1 MPQSEF
7 EGKEYQKLEISA
19 EGRAFLEALAR
30 RKRARG
36 EDLPP
41 IYQRLLSGAPTPQM
55 NRSGAPTP
63 QMNRSGAPT
72 PQMNRSG
79 APTPQM
85 NRSPEPQ
92 AEASWA
98 EPEGASEAQGLPPA
112 PVQAEPGDRGP
123 KTPQAL
129 LASLPPTR
137 EELQAHPPPPER
149 MGNPLELADHF
160 LALGEEEGTLPP
172 LTERERRVYRMLLAL
187 GLERLARTLGPGRP
201 LPRNLSQ
208 VVVFVPNDALR
219 WSLSLAS
226 SSFYRVMG
234 SLKEKGLIA
243 GGAWRTAATL
253 WVKGAYRS
261 GVYAAGSLYAVRLP
275 HRTRRPR
282 LEREDFQHPW
292 RDLEGDVAA
301 RRTAWALVGESS
313 TPPPKED
320 LEALTLLLAFS
331 LSPSAKPNALALDSP
346 TALLRARGGRR
357 QRVEALA
364 QALAEEF
371 RDPGSVRFYAHLLWG
386 ALRLEDYGIREGAL
400 EVLAWAIGRVREAVA
415 TTSLTRRRIL
425 RPGALLASLLKGE
438 GLLDQIRQ
446 APQWRVA

>member
-1 MPQSEF
+1 MPQSEL

-19 EGRAFLEALAR
+19 EGRAFLEARAR

-41 IYQRLLSGAPTPQM
+41 IYQVLLGAP
-55 NRSGAPTP
+55 A
-63 QMNRSGAPT
+63 
-72 PQMNRSG
+72 
-79 APTPQM
+79 PQM

-92 AEASWA
+92 AVETSPP
-98 EPEGASEAQGLPPA
+98 EPGAASEPLGSL
-112 PVQAEPGDRGP
+112 QAEPGDRGP
-123 KTPQAL
+123 KALKAL
-129 LASLPPTR
+129 LDSLPPTR

-149 MGNPLELADHF
+149 MGNPLELADHL
-160 LALGEEEGTLPP
+160 LARAEAEGTLPP
-172 LTERERRVYRMLLAL
+172 LAEPERRVYRLLLAL

-208 VVVFVPNDALR
+208 VEVFVPNDALR
-219 WSLSLAS
+219 WALGLAN
-226 SSFYRVMG
+226 SSFYRVIG
-234 SLKEKGLIA
+234 SLKAKGLIA
-243 GGAWRTAATL
+243 GGAWRTRATL
-253 WVKGAYRS
+253 RVKGAYRS

-282 LEREDFQHPW
+282 LEREDYAHPW

-301 RRTAWALVGESS
+301 GKTAWGLVGESS
-313 TPPPKED
+313 SPPKED
-320 LEALTLLLAFS
+320 LEALTLLLVFS
-331 LSPSAKPNALALDSP
+331 LPPSAKPKALAVDSP
-346 TALLRARGGRR
+346 TALLRAKGGRR

-364 QALAEEF
+364 RALAEEF

-386 ALRLEDYGIREGAL
+386 ALRLEDYGLRQGAL

-415 TTSLTRRRIL
+415 TAEFSRRKVL
-425 RPGALLASLLKGE
+425 RPGALLASLLKAE

-446 APQWRVA
+446 APQWRVG

>member
-7 EGKEYQKLEISA
+7 EGKEYQKPEISA
-19 EGRAFLEALAR
+19 EGRAFLEARAR

-36 EDLPP
+36 EDPPP
-41 IYQRLLSGAPTPQM
+41 IYQLLL
-55 NRSGAPTP
+55 
-63 QMNRSGAPT
+63 SGAPT

-92 AEASWA
+92 AEEAPQPEPGAASKG
-98 EPEGASEAQGLPPA
+98 PTFT
-112 PVQAEPGDRGP
+112 PGDREP

-137 EELQAHPPPPER
+137 EELQAHPPRPEWV
-149 MGNPLELADHF
+149 GNPLELADHL

-187 GLERLARTLGPGRP
+187 GLEHLARTVGPGRP

-219 WSLSLAS
+219 WALGLPS
-226 SSFYRVMG
+226 SSFYRVIG

-243 GGAWRTAATL
+243 GGGWRTRATL
-253 WVKGAYRS
+253 RGRT

-282 LEREDFQHPW
+282 LEREDYAHPW

-301 RRTAWALVGESS
+301 RRTAWELVGESNTS
-313 TPPPKED
+313 PPKGD
-320 LEALTLLLAFS
+320 LEVLTLLLAFS
-331 LSPSAKPNALALDSP
+331 LPPSAKRNALAIDSP

-364 QALAEEF
+364 RALAEEF

-386 ALRLEDYGIREGAL
+386 ALRLEDYRIREGAL
-400 EVLAWAIGRVREAVA
+400 EVLDWAITRVREAVA
-415 TTSLTRRRIL
+415 TASLSRRRVL

>member
-7 EGKEYQKLEISA
+7 EGKEYQKPEISA
-19 EGRAFLEALAR
+19 EGRAFLEARAR

-36 EDLPP
+36 EDPPP
-41 IYQRLLSGAPTPQM
+41 IYQLLLSGAPTPQM
-55 NRSGAPTP
+55 NCSV
-63 QMNRSGAPT
+63 
-72 PQMNRSG
+72 

-92 AEASWA
+92 AEEASRP
-98 EPEGASEAQGLPPA
+98 EPGAAPEPRGFPPA
-112 PVQAEPGDRGP
+112 P

-137 EELQAHPPPPER
+137 EELQAHPPLPER

-160 LALGEEEGTLPP
+160 LALGEREGTLPP

-187 GLERLARTLGPGRP
+187 GLEELARTLGPGRP

-208 VVVFVPNDALR
+208 VVVFAPNDALR
-219 WSLSLAS
+219 WALGLAS
-226 SSFYRVMG
+226 SSFYRVIG

-243 GGAWRTAATL
+243 GGGWRTRATL
-253 WVKGAYRS
+253 RGRT

-282 LEREDFQHPW
+282 LEREDYAHPW

-301 RRTAWALVGESS
+301 GKTAWARMGESY
-313 TPPPKED
+313 TPPKE
-320 LEALTLLLAFS
+320 ESGVLTFLLVFS
-331 LSPSAKPNALALDSP
+331 LPPSAKPNALALDSP
-346 TALLRARGGRR
+346 TALLRAKGNRR
-357 QRVEALA
+357 QGVEALA
-364 QALAEEF
+364 RALAEEF

-386 ALRLEDYGIREGAL
+386 ALRLELYGLRQGAL
-400 EVLAWAIGRVREAVA
+400 EVLEWAIGRVREAVA
-415 TTSLTRRRIL
+415 TASLSRRRVL
-425 RPGALLASLLKGE
+425 RPGALLASLLKRE